1 MTKFTRR
8 HLSSADAGTLLTRAL
23 LTTTSPASQHPTEY
37 LLSVALNAATGIVHA
52 YASPIV
58 DVIRLSSLRQA
69 ISVAATAMA
78 WDPSHPI
85 TDVITRFSTPT
96 HAEAWAQAEQE
107 IDESLGGWQGT
118 ADPLESLA
126 GYPATDDPLDVAL
139 MRHRMIVGQC
149 IANELCDAVDVAK
162 GRHTS
167 DDDLAELLEVLEGR
181 LLVGDGPYAAMSAAL
196 ETVPVPE

>member
-8 HLSSADAGTLLTRAL
+8 HLSSVDAGTLLRRAL
-23 LTTTSPASQHPTEY
+23 LTTESPASQHPTEY

-52 YASPIV
+52 YALPIV
-58 DVIRLSSLRQA
+58 DVRRLSNLRQA

-78 WDPSHPI
+78 WDPSHPL
-85 TDVITRFSTPT
+85 TGVVTRFSAPT

-107 IDESLGGWQGT
+107 IDER
-118 ADPLESLA
+118 LA
-126 GYPATDDPLDVAL
+126 GYPATEDPLDVAL

>member
-1 MTKFTRR
+1 MTKCTRR
-8 HLSSADAGTLLTRAL
+8 HLSSVDAGTLLRRAL

-37 LLSVALNAATGIVHA
+37 LLSIALNAATGLVHA
-52 YASPIV
+52 YASPII
-58 DVIRLSSLRQA
+58 DVLHVTNLRQA

-78 WDPSHPI
+78 WDPSHPL
-85 TDVITRFSTPT
+85 TDVVTRFSTPS

-107 IDESLGGWQGT
+107 IDESLASYQ
-118 ADPLESLA
+118 AA
-126 GYPATDDPLDVAL
+126 DDPLDVAL

-149 IANELCDAVDVAK
+149 IANELCDAIGLAK

>member
-8 HLSSADAGTLLTRAL
+8 HLSSVDAGTLLRRAL

-37 LLSVALNAATGIVHA
+37 LLSVALNAATGIVHT

-58 DVIRLSSLRQA
+58 DVLHVTNLRQA

-78 WDPSHPI
+78 WDPSHPL
-85 TDVITRFSTPT
+85 TDVVTRFSTPS

-107 IDESLGGWQGT
+107 IDESL
-118 ADPLESLA
+118 A
-126 GYPATDDPLDVAL
+126 GYAPAGEDPLDVAL